1 MLSMEEGV
9 RLVLIGIGATVV
21 MDVWSMILKGLGITT
36 LDYSMVGRW
45 AGHLRHGT
53 LTHAS
58 IGKASPV
65 RGESALGWAI
75 HYAVGI
81 AFAALLV
88 SIYGVQWLH
97 DPQWLPALMVGTL
110 TVVIPYF
117 VMQPA
122 MGAGV
127 AASRTPTPW
136 RNRLRS
142 VLSHGVFGAGL
153 YLSAVA
159 LSQVGSY

>member
-1 MLSMEEGV
+1 MLSMEAEV
-9 RLVLIGIGATVV
+9 RLVLVGVGATVV
-21 MDVWSMILKGLGITT
+21 MDLWSMILKCLGIAT

-45 AGHLRHGT
+45 AGHLRRGT
-53 LTHAS
+53 FAHTS
-58 IGKASPV
+58 IGKAAPV

-81 AFAALLV
+81 AFATLL
-88 SIYGVQWLH
+88 IGLYGVQWLH
-97 DPQWLPALMVGTL
+97 DPKWLPALMVGTL

-142 VLSHGVFGAGL
+142 LLSHGVFGAGL
-153 YLSAVA
+153 YLSATVFN
-159 LSQVGSY
+159 QMWG

>member
-53 LTHAS
+53 LAHAS

-65 RGESALGWAI
+65 RGELALGWAI

-142 VLSHGVFGAGL
+142 VLSHGVFGVGL
-153 YLSAVA
+153 YLSAVV

>member
-1 MLSMEEGV
+1 MWSVEEGV
-9 RLVLIGIGATVV
+9 RLVLVGVGATAV
-21 MDVWSMILKGLGITT
+21 MDVWSMILKAVGIAT

-45 AGHLRHGT
+45 AGHLRWGT
-53 LTHAS
+53 FVHAS
-58 IGKASPV
+58 IGKAAPI
-65 RGESALGWAI
+65 RGELSLGWVI

-88 SIYGVQWLH
+88 GVYGLQWLR
-97 DPQWLPALMVGTL
+97 DPTWLPALLVGTA
-110 TVVIPYF
+110 TVLLPYF

-142 VLSHGVFGAGL
+142 VLSHGVFGGGL
-153 YLSAVA
+153 YLSAAV
-159 LSQVGSY
+159 LKLL